1 MRYRPPTPLLAVPS
15 CWARLSRTSSGP
27 PPPKTIR
34 CYPMNESRAV
44 RSSEALHPTV
54 ESSIRYPGWRVVIAC
69 FAMTFFG
76 FGFGFYGHS
85 VYLAALTIGDGAEAP
100 RLAVSTVSTA
110 VTVYFLTA
118 AAIMVFISDLVARLG
133 PRLFAAIGA
142 VMMGMSLFLIA
153 HIRSVFDLFVAY
165 LAMAPAFAMLT
176 NAAVANIVGL
186 WFTQKR
192 GLALSVA
199 LTGGGVGG
207 LAIVPTLVWL
217 SGRLSFAIALATI
230 AAVTIPLLL
239 LMIALWV
246 RL

>member
-85 VYLAALTIGDGAEAP
+85 VYLAALTIQEVGDSPKIAIA
-100 RLAVSTVSTA
+100 TVSTA
-110 VTVYFLTA
+110 VTVYYLTA
-118 AAIMVFISDLVARLG
+118 AAIMVFISELIDRLG

-142 VMMGMSLFLIA
+142 LMMGVSLFLVA
-153 HIRSVFDLFVAY
+153 RIRSVFDLFFAY
-165 LAMAPAFAMLT
+165 LTMAPAFAMLT
-176 NAAVANIVGL
+176 NVAVANMVGL
-186 WFTQKR
+186 WFSDKR
-192 GLALSVA
+192 GLALSFA

-207 LAIVPTLVWL
+207 LTIVPTLVWL
-217 SGRLSFAIALATI
+217 SSKQSFPIALDVITA
-230 AAVTIPLLL
+230 
-239 LMIALWV
+239 
-246 RL
+246 